1 MTTGWGVTPT
11 GVGSQYRRGGLVQ
24 VCQVQNFPTITHSD
38 DVWPVTCNASGMPT
52 WRNATEEMSCGEG
65 RSTFEIGSGT

>member
-1 MTTGWGVTPT
+1 
-11 GVGSQYRRGGLVQ
+11 
-24 VCQVQNFPTITHSD
+24 
-38 DVWPVTCNASGMPT
+38 MPT